1 MGEAATTSS
10 TIDGLAGNGDGRA
23 ALWLRRAFL
32 GLVALS
38 LVGALLGAL
47 GDRTETATATSAD
60 GRWTLS
66 LLHASVAR
74 AGLDVPWEVTVT
86 RSGGF
91 EGPVVLGVTGSYF
104 DLYET
109 QGFRPEP
116 AASYRDGS
124 TLFLE
129 FEPPP
134 SGDVLVVAYDA
145 YIQPASR
152 QGTSG
157 TVAVRSGDEV
167 LVSLDFTTNLLP

>member
-1 MGEAATTSS
+1 MADTAS
-10 TIDGLAGNGDGRA
+10 TIDGLEGRGGGTA
-23 ALWLRRAFL
+23 ALWLRRGFL
-32 GLVALS
+32 ALLALV
-38 LVGALLGAL
+38 LVGALFGAA
-47 GDRTETATATSAD
+47 GDRTERTTATSED

-66 LLHASVAR
+66 LLHASLAR

-86 RSGGF
+86 REGGF

-116 AASYRDGS
+116 AASYRDGE

-129 FEPPP
+129 FDPPP
-134 SGDVLVVAYDA
+134 SGDTMVVAYDA
-145 YIQPASR
+145 YIQPASQ
-152 QGTSG
+152 QGTGG

-167 LVSLDFTTNLLP
+167 LVSLDFTTDLLP

>member
-1 MGEAATTSS
+1 MADAAS
-10 TIDGLAGNGDGRA
+10 TIEGLEGRGEGTA
-23 ALWLRRAFL
+23 ALWSRRAVVAVL
-32 GLVALS
+32 AAALVA
-38 LVGALLGAL
+38 ALLGAV
-47 GDRTETATATSAD
+47 GDRTDRTTATSED

-66 LLHASVAR
+66 LLHASLSR

-86 RSGGF
+86 REGGF
-91 EGPVVLGVTGSYF
+91 EGPVVIGVTGSYF

-134 SGDVLVVAYDA
+134 SGDTMVVAYDA

-152 QGTSG
+152 QGSAG
-157 TVAVRSGDEV
+157 TVAVRSGDAV
-167 LVSLDFTTNLLP
+167 LVSLDFETDLLP

>member
-1 MGEAATTSS
+1 MSAS
-10 TIDGLAGNGDGRA
+10 TIDGLEGVGEGRV
-23 ALWLRRAFL
+23 ALWLRRAVL
-32 GLVALS
+32 AVLTLS
-38 LVGALLGAL
+38 LLGALLGAF
-47 GDRTETATATSAD
+47 GDRTLTQTATSDD

-74 AGLDVPWEVTVT
+74 AGLDVPWEVTLT
-86 RSGGF
+86 REGGF
-91 EGPVVLGVTGSYF
+91 QGPVVLGVTGSYF

-116 AASYRDGS
+116 AASYRDGD

-134 SGDVLVVAYDA
+134 SGEVLVVAYDA

-152 QGTSG
+152 QGSAG

-167 LVSLDFTTNLLP
+167 LVSLDFRTDLLP